1 MELLRCKARLSVLWV
16 AMAAGTVS
24 AMFLSFLA
32 PGTMEEVIAG
42 EYGGMKI
49 SEGFMLIY
57 SLFFIIPL
65 VMAILC
71 LNLNRSANRWLN
83 FILGIIWVLWFIFEI
98 VSHVFMI
105 EGVPIA
111 MWLMLIFGLAFSV
124 YIVYCAW
131 KLPEQEA

>member
-1 MELLRCKARLSVLWV
+1 MELLRCKARLSVLWI

-49 SEGFMLIY
+49 SEGFLSIY

-65 VMAILC
+65 LMAILC
-71 LNLNRSANRWLN
+71 LNLKRSANRWLN
-83 FILGIIWVLWFIFEI
+83 FILGIIWVLWFISEL
-98 VSHVFMI
+98 VSHLLMI

-111 MWLMLIFGLAFSV
+111 MWLMLIFGFIFSV

-131 KLPEQEA
+131 RLPEQEA